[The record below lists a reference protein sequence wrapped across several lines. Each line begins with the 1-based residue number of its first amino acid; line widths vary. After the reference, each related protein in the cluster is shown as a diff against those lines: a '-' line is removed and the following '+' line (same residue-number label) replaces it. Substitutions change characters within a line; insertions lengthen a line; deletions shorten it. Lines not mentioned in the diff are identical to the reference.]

1 MLYDLV
7 LVKAL
12 KSGTTKESQRA
23 YPIVVDQSG
32 NYWRLFNGEHVELN
46 KAYTFGYEFSED
58 KKFKNIK
65 QVLPLTDVYKAAAI
79 KELAN
84 LSDIKKDI
92 SVCLSYSV
100 DLVVGGKLPTE
111 SLFDKTDELHS
122 YLTKK
127 ANEEYEKLNPV
138 PEKKDIK

>member
-7 LVKAL
+7 LVKTL
-12 KSGTTKESQRA
+12 KSGTTKETKRTYQIAIDHR
-23 YPIVVDQSG
+23 G
-32 NYWRLFNGEHVELN
+32 NQWHLFNGEHVELN

-79 KELAN
+79 KEIAN
-84 LSDIKKDI
+84 IMDIKKDI
-92 SVCLSYSV
+92 SVCLSYSI
-100 DLVVGGKLPTE
+100 DLVVGGKVPIE